1 MYSDTI
7 HSTLKKKDDSG
18 YNEITMQYTIPWQ
31 KGQICNE
38 AKQEYIGKTLIRIQY
53 YHNTPIV
60 PGGKGWTR
68 IRYNNVTH
76 KAWEKTMNLDIIG
89 RPYDTH
95 ELVEKDE
102 SGYITMVIQYKV
114 KYL

>member
-1 MYSDTI
+1 
-7 HSTLKKKDDSG
+7 
-18 YNEITMQYTIPWQ
+18 
-31 KGQICNE
+31 
-38 AKQEYIGKTLIRIQY
+38 
-53 YHNTPIV
+53 
-60 PGGKGWTR
+60 
-68 IRYNNVTH
+68 
-76 KAWEKTMNLDIIG
+76 MNLDIIG